1 MPMAAEIFAKLG
13 DIQGESTDDR
23 HKGEI
28 EILSYTWGLAHPVAA
43 GGAVTGRA
51 TFQNVS
57 FTHHIDKA
65 SPKIMEAC
73 ALNRRLP
80 EARITHRRPGGA
92 QPEYLTLKLTNVVVT
107 SVSLSD
113 TVGGGIENV
122 TLAFAQVDF
131 EYKPQRPDGSLDP
144 AVVFQFNTV
153 THA

>member
-1 MPMAAEIFAKLG
+1 MAAEIFAKLG

-43 GGAVTGRA
+43 GGAATGRA

-73 ALNRRLP
+73 ALNRRLA
-80 EARITHRRPGGA
+80 EVKITHRRPGGA

>member
-1 MPMAAEIFAKLG
+1 MPMAGEIFAKLG
-13 DIQGESTDDR
+13 DIQGESTDAH

-28 EILSYTWGLAHPVAA
+28 EVLSYTWGVAHPVAA

-51 TFQNVS
+51 TFHELFFS
-57 FTHHIDKA
+57 HPIDKA

-113 TVGGGIENV
+113 TASGGIENV

>member
-1 MPMAAEIFAKLG
+1 
-13 DIQGESTDDR
+13 
-23 HKGEI
+23 
-28 EILSYTWGLAHPVAA
+28 
-43 GGAVTGRA
+43 
-51 TFQNVS
+51 VS

-73 ALNRRLP
+73 ALNRRLA
-80 EARITHRRPGGA
+80 EVKITHRRPGGA

>member
-1 MPMAAEIFAKLG
+1 MAAEIFAKLG
-13 DIQGESTDDR
+13 DIQGESTDAH

-28 EILSYTWGLAHPVAA
+28 EVLSYTWGVAHPVAA

-57 FTHHIDKA
+57 FTHHVDKA

-113 TVGGGIENV
+113 TAGGGIENV
-122 TLAFAQVDF
+122 TLAFAQVDY

-144 AVVFQFNTV
+144 AVVFQFNTA

>member
-1 MPMAAEIFAKLG
+1 MAAEIFAKLG
-13 DIQGESTDDR
+13 DIHGESTDAQ

-28 EILSYTWGLAHPVAA
+28 EVLSYTWGVAHPVAA

-51 TFQNVS
+51 TFHELS

-80 EARITHRRPGGA
+80 EVLFTHRRSGGA
-92 QPEYLTLKLTNVVVT
+92 QPDYLILKLTNAIVT
-107 SVSLSD
+107 SVSISD
-113 TVGGGIENV
+113 TAGGGIENV
-122 TLAFAQVDF
+122 TLAFGQVDF
-131 EYKPQRPDGSLDP
+131 EYKPQRPDGSLEP
-144 AVVFQFNTV
+144 AVVFQFNTA